1 MIVLDASAAVDWFLT
16 TPGGRVVGTRIL
28 AYGESLHAPQM
39 FDLEVT
45 QAFRKLARAGALSE
59 SRAEE
64 AVQDLRRVRIIRYSH
79 LPLLP
84 GIWSYR
90 HNLTAYDAAYVVL
103 AETLEATLITRDG
116 GMAAACRNS
125 VRVEV
130 Y

>member
-64 AVQDLRRVRIIRYSH
+64 AVQDLRRVVSSATHICRYFPAS
-79 LPLLP
+79 
-84 GIWSYR
+84 GDTVTI
-90 HNLTAYDAAYVVL
+90 
-103 AETLEATLITRDG
+103 
-116 GMAAACRNS
+116 
-125 VRVEV
+125 
-130 Y
+130 